1 MRHHFSLLLIL
12 GLLSQPLKVLA
23 VEDPSTVFPPSEQ
36 PDFWPPAQE
45 LVQEQIYLISRIERA
60 LLSPDPDRVKAV
72 RGQLFLHTSSVDRLL
87 KNYYQFPN
95 VLCAPTATESFED
108 LPAVGS
114 LSASQVRVY
123 CLLYSSTQK
132 LDSLRPLLDRRVTG
146 LDRRS
151 DTVEASPMTEEES
164 NLILGVGRVPK
175 QAIANY
181 EVPIP
186 PAIVPPLQAT
196 APLLAAKAFLDQARK
211 TFPRGTPFTVSDEV
225 SSINGENPY
234 GLFRAELSQYTQF
247 LALPNTGIAR
257 ILTAEFYNQDSN
269 NLRNRLLPTNAENF
283 PFPVLLKLGR
293 EASEPSRIITDN
305 PPFVPQLE
313 IQIADDNFQIFPQE
327 INYGF
332 LVDIGDIPLEN
343 IDSGLSAVAT
353 NTRQFFLNYRPPNK
367 LASLQIDRRRFI
379 TGKEQNFGL
388 SEPIFAQAPAVLN
401 HTYLVRTVQFQLP
414 EVLVSGDP
422 ITNRQRRIL
431 DSLLKTPS
439 ADLLIAF
446 RPVYRRSDGSY
457 TVLWRVVKQFPN
469 PQILD
474 LEKYLNLERSI
485 Q

>member
-1 MRHHFSLLLIL
+1 ML

-45 LVQEQIYLISRIERA
+45 LVQQQIYLISRIERA

-87 KNYYQFPN
+87 KSYYPFPN
-95 VLCAPTATESFED
+95 VLCAPTATENFED

-114 LSASQVRVY
+114 LSAEQVRVY

-151 DTVEASPMTEEES
+151 ETVETSPIAQEEADP
-164 NLILGVGRVPK
+164 ILGVGRVPK

-181 EVPIP
+181 EAPIP

-196 APLLAAKAFLDQARK
+196 APLLAAKTFLDQARK
-211 TFPRGTPFTVSDEV
+211 TFPRGTPFTVTDEV
-225 SSINGENPY
+225 SSINGDNPY
-234 GLFRAELSQYTQF
+234 GLFRAELEPYAQF
-247 LALPNTGIAR
+247 LGLPNTGITR
-257 ILTAEFYNQDSN
+257 ILKAEFYNQDSN
-269 NLRNRLLPTNAENF
+269 NLRNRLLPTNAESF
-283 PFPVLLKLGR
+283 PFTNLLKL
-293 EASEPSRIITDN
+293 EIENSEQTRINDN

-367 LASLQIDRRRFI
+367 LASLQVDRRRFI

-414 EVLVSGDP
+414 EVLLSGDP

-431 DSLLKTPS
+431 DSLLETPS

-469 PQILD
+469 PQIVD

>member
-1 MRHHFSLLLIL
+1 MRYYFSLLLML

-45 LVQEQIYLISRIERA
+45 LVQQQIYLISRIERA

-87 KNYYQFPN
+87 KSYYPFPN
-95 VLCAPTATESFED
+95 VLCAPTATENFED

-114 LSASQVRVY
+114 LSAEQVRVY

-151 DTVEASPMTEEES
+151 ETVETSPIAQEEADP
-164 NLILGVGRVPK
+164 ILGVGRVPK

-181 EVPIP
+181 EAPIP

-196 APLLAAKAFLDQARK
+196 APLLAAKTFLDQARK
-211 TFPRGTPFTVSDEV
+211 TFPRGTPFTVTDEV
-225 SSINGENPY
+225 SSINGDNPY
-234 GLFRAELSQYTQF
+234 GLFRAELEPYAQF
-247 LALPNTGIAR
+247 LGLPNTGITR
-257 ILTAEFYNQDSN
+257 ILKAEFYNQDSN
-269 NLRNRLLPTNAENF
+269 NLRNRLLPTNAESF
-283 PFPVLLKLGR
+283 PFTNLLKL
-293 EASEPSRIITDN
+293 EIENSEQTRINDN

-367 LASLQIDRRRFI
+367 LASLQVDRRRFI

-414 EVLVSGDP
+414 EVLLSGDP

-431 DSLLKTPS
+431 DSLLETPS

-469 PQILD
+469 PQIVD